1 MHVPTLLAR
10 GAVPALLAASLFS
23 WLALPAVAAPAV
35 RRLEGH
41 VPQEAVARAVRAG
54 RVASTE
60 TVPLA
65 LTLPL
70 RDEAGLDLLLTRLRT
85 PGDPEFGHFL
95 TPDQF
100 VARFAPTEADY
111 AAVAAFARAQGLTV
125 TGTHPNRLLLDVAG
139 PASRVEAAFGVRLL
153 GYRTPS
159 GRLFRAPDA
168 DPVVPGALAGKLA
181 GVVGLD
187 TAVLRRPHLR
197 KEALRAAGI
206 GSGPRGGLTPANI
219 KTAYGLGNVGTTGA
233 GQSIALFE
241 LDGYTPGDITAY
253 ENYFGIPQVPLQN
266 VYVDGAGGAAGSSAD
281 EVTLDIE
288 MALALAPGLS
298 RVLVYET
305 PNSVSSDAYI
315 LDGYNRIATD
325 DAAQQVSTSWGGPE
339 NSTAAAT
346 LNSENRIFKQMAAQ
360 GQSIV
365 SASGD
370 NGAYDDGGTLSVDDP
385 ASQPYVTG
393 IGGTTLTTQYAGGP
407 YSAER
412 VWSDPTDTSFSPH
425 GSGGGGG
432 VSGYWGVPDGAGVT
446 GYPSYQKNLRPI
458 QSGRA
463 VPDVSLASDPQN
475 SGYAIYFGGGWVVY
489 GGTSCAAPLWAG
501 ITALVNAQRAAQSLG
516 PIGFLNPPIYQ
527 LAQGARAQS
536 DFHDTTTGDN
546 LYYGAGAGFDDATGW
561 GTPIL
566 SGLIPDLVAYGQ
578 AVSPAPSAAD
588 TRVLWDNASGQAS
601 LWDYSTSGGAYTHNE
616 YGPYPGWTAQAI
628 ADGTDGKT
636 RVLWDNANGQMS
648 LWSLDN
654 TAATF
659 TQFTFGPYN
668 GWSARAVSAGLNT
681 THILWNNTNG
691 QASIWNYSTAGGTY
705 TQNTYGPYPGWT
717 AQAIADGPDGK
728 TRVLWDNANGQMSL
742 WSLDN
747 TAATFTQFTFGPY
760 PGWTANAVSVSVG
773 PNVTHVLWNNT
784 NGQASIWNYST
795 AGGTFTQSAYG
806 PYPGWAA
813 KAVSDGPDGRT
824 RVLWDNTDGRM
835 SLWSLDNSAAAFTQ
849 NTFGPFSGWTAVSV
863 SSGY

>member
-1 MHVPTLLAR
+1 MHALPRLAR
-10 GAVPALLAASLFS
+10 GAASALLAVSLASS
-23 WLALPAVAAPAV
+23 LPSPARAAPDV
-35 RRLEGH
+35 RRLAGH
-41 VPQEAVARAVRAG
+41 VPQEAVARAARTG
-54 RVASTE
+54 RVASGE

-65 LTLPL
+65 LALPL
-70 RDEAGLDLLLTRLRT
+70 RDEADLDRLLTRLRT

-95 TPDQF
+95 TPAQF
-100 VARFAPTEADY
+100 AARFGPTPADY
-111 AAVAAFARAQGLTV
+111 AAVAEFAHAQGLTV

-139 PASRVEAAFGVRLL
+139 PASRVEAAFGVHLL
-153 GYRTPS
+153 GYRAPS

-168 DPVVPGALAGKLA
+168 DPTVPGGLAGKLA
-181 GVVGLD
+181 GVMGLD
-187 TAVLRRPHLR
+187 TAAVRRPHLR
-197 KEALRAAGI
+197 RKALRSAGI
-206 GSGPRGGLTPANI
+206 GSGPGGGLSPADI
-219 KTAYGLGNVGTTGA
+219 AAAYGLGAGATGA

-241 LDGYTPGDITAY
+241 LDGYTPGDVSAY
-253 ENYFGIPQVPLQN
+253 ESYFGLPQVSIQN
-266 VYVDGAGGAAGSSAD
+266 VLLDGAAGTAGGGAD

-288 MALALAPGLS
+288 MALALAPGIS

-305 PNSVSSDAYI
+305 SNTDASV
-315 LDGYNRIATD
+315 LDCYNRIATD
-325 DAAQQVSTSWGGPE
+325 DAAQQVSTSWGAPE
-339 NSTAAAT
+339 NGTAAAT

-370 NGAYDDGGTLSVDDP
+370 NGAYDDASTVSVDDP

-393 IGGTTLTTQYAGGP
+393 IGGTTLTTRYAGGP
-407 YSAER
+407 YSAESA
-412 VWSDPTDTSFSPH
+412 WADPTDTSASPY

-432 VSGYWGVPDGAGVT
+432 VSAYWGVPDGTGVA
-446 GYPSYQKNLRPI
+446 GYPSYQKNLRPA

-463 VPDVSLASDPQN
+463 VPDVSLDADPQR

-489 GGTSCAAPLWAG
+489 GGTSCAAPVWAG
-501 ITALVNAQRAAQSLG
+501 ITALVNAQRAAQGVG

-527 LAQGARAQS
+527 LAQGARAGA

-546 LYYGAGAGFDDATGW
+546 LYYSAAAGFDDATGW

-659 TQFTFGPYN
+659 TQHTFGPYN

-691 QASIWNYSTAGGTY
+691 QASIWNYSTAGGAY

-728 TRVLWDNANGQMSL
+728 TRVLWDNANGQASL

-747 TAATFTQFTFGPY
+747 TAGAFTQYTFGPY

-773 PNVTHVLWNNT
+773 PNVTHVLWDNA
-784 NGQASIWNYST
+784 NGQASLWNYST
-795 AGGTFTQSAYG
+795 ASGTFTQSTYG

-835 SLWSLDNSAAAFTQ
+835 SLWSLDNTAGAFTQ
-849 NTFGPFSGWTAVSV
+849 FPFGPYSGYTATGV

>member
-23 WLALPAVAAPAV
+23 WLTPPAVAAPAV

-54 RVASTE
+54 RVASGE

-70 RDEAGLDLLLTRLRT
+70 RDEAGLDRLLTRLRT
-85 PGDPEFGHFL
+85 PGDPEFGRFL
-95 TPDQF
+95 TPAQF
-100 VARFAPTEADY
+100 AARFAPTEADY

-139 PASRVEAAFGVRLL
+139 PASRVEAAFRVHLL
-153 GYRTPS
+153 GYREPS

-187 TAVLRRPHLR
+187 TAVVRRPHLR
-197 KEALRAAGI
+197 RPRLREAALRPAGI
-206 GSGPRGGLTPANI
+206 GSGPRNGLTPADI
-219 KTAYGLGNVGTTGA
+219 KAAYGLGGAGGTGA

-266 VYVDGAGGAAGSSAD
+266 VYVDGAGGATGSSAD

-360 GQSIV
+360 GQSIL

-370 NGAYDDGGTLSVDDP
+370 NGAYDDGKTLSVDDP

-393 IGGTTLTTQYAGGP
+393 VGGTTLTTQYAGGP

-412 VWSDPTDTSFSPH
+412 TWSDPTDTSASPY

-432 VSGYWGVPDGAGVT
+432 VSGYWGVPDGTGVT
-446 GYPSYQKNLRPI
+446 GYPGYQQNLRPV

-501 ITALVNAQRAAQSLG
+501 ITALVNAQRATQGLG

-527 LAQGARAQS
+527 LAQGARAGS

-566 SGLIPDLVAYGQ
+566 SGLIPDLVAYGK
-578 AVSPAPSAAD
+578 ASTPPTVPVD
-588 TRVLWDNASGQAS
+588 THVLWDNSSGLTS
-601 LWDYSTSGGAYTHNE
+601 VWD
-616 YGPYPGWTAQAI
+616 
-628 ADGTDGKT
+628 
-636 RVLWDNANGQMS
+636 
-648 LWSLDN
+648 
-654 TAATF
+654 
-659 TQFTFGPYN
+659 
-668 GWSARAVSAGLNT
+668 
-681 THILWNNTNG
+681 
-691 QASIWNYSTAGGTY
+691 YSTAGGTFSH
-705 TQNTYGPYPGWT
+705 QEYGPYSGYT
-717 AQAIADGPDGK
+717 AQAIADGPDGR
-728 TRVLWDNANGQMSL
+728 TRILWDRSDGVMSM

-747 TAATFTQFTFGPY
+747 AAGAFTYHEFGPY
-760 PGWTANAVSVSVG
+760 AGYTARAISVG
-773 PNVTHVLWNNT
+773 KDNVTHILWDNSSGLT
-784 NGQASIWNYST
+784 SVWDYDTS
-795 AGGTFTQSAYG
+795 GGTFSHQEYG
-806 PYPGWAA
+806 PYAGYTAQA
-813 KAVSDGPDGRT
+813 IADGADGRT
-824 RVLWDNTDGRM
+824 RILWDRSDGLV
-835 SLWSLDNSAAAFTQ
+835 SVWSLDNAAGAFTYHE
-849 NTFGPFSGWTAVSV
+849 FGPYSGYTAMGV
-863 SSGY
+863 SSGQ